1 MGRQSPAIQ
10 DLHSYSRQGQFL
22 HSRIEL
28 NIPFYQQ
35 DKNKSRKMELYLKA
49 GADGLT
55 VGDCPFAHYVRALL
69 AYKGL
74 SCTVHPCPPSGKP
87 SWLVEQH
94 GGKMPCLRINDNVIT
109 EEVKG
114 EVGGFFPAMA

>member
-1 MGRQSPAIQ
+1 MVPATASRQSPAIQ

-35 DKNKSRKMELYLKA
+35 DKNKVFKQSIIFGLSVATLENMLERKMYDFHTQSRKMELYLKA

-55 VGDCPFAHYVRALL
+55 VGDCPFAHYVR
-69 AYKGL
+69 
-74 SCTVHPCPPSGKP
+74 S
-87 SWLVEQH
+87 
-94 GGKMPCLRINDNVIT
+94 T
-109 EEVKG
+109 EI
-114 EVGGFFPAMA
+114 